1 MPPLVTSTSVPGNP
15 LVLSP
20 FPMMPVVAGAAGPGP
35 HNPGHCKVIIQV
47 SPEVGLV
54 ESSQN
59 QPVILTQAPLNWGT
73 TEAPTAVAGHPAPL
87 YLVSSGPETIMPTPA
102 TTVTQAGTED
112 HRPQAPLPVAQV
124 APITLP
130 SSSGTLTQWVCGDS
144 GPAATRSQSPPK
156 SSRNPNSVYENFR
169 RWQRFKALARRYLP
183 QTPDTE
189 ALSCFFIPV
198 LRTLARL
205 KPTMSLEEGL
215 HRALQ
220 EWQGKSNYDRMI
232 YYDMAAKFMEF
243 EAEEEMEVQ
252 KLQWTNGV
260 QGLPLPA
267 PPRPGPQGTPGPPPD
282 QQTACVPKKARPQ
295 ARAARPKTHKPQQP
309 PKSKAPEEIP
319 PEAVQEYMDIMD
331 ELLKAPDSVCR
342 AHLSR
347 RAVDREEQQEEAGT
361 CPDPGLLSYVYELC
375 SQEAFVTKA
384 EAILHPSFLEY
395 LVSPESQLDFLALA
409 EELEEEEGLTPAQLV
424 EKRLQT
430 PQDKEVMKA
439 RPQHQRLIIIW
450 EDMLTFD
457 TEESLP
463 TWTQTTLLA
472 GASGLSG
479 LPSCQ

>member
-1 MPPLVTSTSVPGNP
+1 
-15 LVLSP
+15 
-20 FPMMPVVAGAAGPGP
+20 MPVVAGAAGPGP
-35 HNPGHCKVIIQV
+35 HNPGPCKVIIQV
-47 SPEVGLV
+47 SPEAGLV

-73 TEAPTAVAGHPAPL
+73 AEAPTAVAGHPAPL
-87 YLVSSGPETIMPTPA
+87 YLV
-102 TTVTQAGTED
+102 
-112 HRPQAPLPVAQV
+112 
-124 APITLP
+124 APIILP

-144 GPAATRSQSPPK
+144 GPAATRSQSLPK

-252 KLQWTNGV
+252 KLQWMNGA

-267 PPRPGPQGTPGPPPD
+267 PPRPGPQGAPGPPPD
-282 QQTACVPKKARPQ
+282 QQTA
-295 ARAARPKTHKPQQP
+295 RPKTHKSQQP
-309 PKSKAPEEIP
+309 PETKAPEEIP

-342 AHLSR
+342 APLGQ

-395 LVSPESQLDFLALA
+395 LVSPESQLDFPALA

-439 RPQHQRLIIIW
+439 RPQHQVSLKDSSPAESAVPEMFPSFALWACPIVSERRQRLIIIW
-450 EDMLTFD
+450 EDMLAFD

-463 TWTQTTLLA
+463 TWTQTTLSA
-472 GASGLSG
+472 GAQWPQWPAL
-479 LPSCQ
+479 LPELFP

>member
-1 MPPLVTSTSVPGNP
+1 
-15 LVLSP
+15 
-20 FPMMPVVAGAAGPGP
+20 MPVVAGAAGPGP
-35 HNPGHCKVIIQV
+35 HNPGPCKVIIQV
-47 SPEVGLV
+47 SPEAGLV

-73 TEAPTAVAGHPAPL
+73 AEAPTAVAGHPAPL
-87 YLVSSGPETIMPTPA
+87 YLV
-102 TTVTQAGTED
+102 
-112 HRPQAPLPVAQV
+112 
-124 APITLP
+124 APIILP

-267 PPRPGPQGTPGPPPD
+267 PPRPGPQGAPGPPPD
-282 QQTACVPKKARPQ
+282 QQT
-295 ARAARPKTHKPQQP
+295 ARPKTHKPQQP
-309 PKSKAPEEIP
+309 PKTKAPEEIP

-342 AHLSR
+342 APLGQ

-395 LVSPESQLDFLALA
+395 LVSPESQLDFPALA

-439 RPQHQRLIIIW
+439 RPQHQVSLKDSSPAESAAGLGLGSQQMDRTTEMVASVRL
-450 EDMLTFD
+450 
-457 TEESLP
+457 
-463 TWTQTTLLA
+463 Q
-472 GASGLSG
+472 
-479 LPSCQ
+479 

>member
-1 MPPLVTSTSVPGNP
+1 
-15 LVLSP
+15 
-20 FPMMPVVAGAAGPGP
+20 MPVVAGAAGPGP
-35 HNPGHCKVIIQV
+35 HNPGPCKVIIQV
-47 SPEVGLV
+47 SPEAGLV

-59 QPVILTQAPLNWGT
+59 QPVILTQAPLNWGAA
-73 TEAPTAVAGHPAPL
+73 EAPTAVAGHPAPL
-87 YLVSSGPETIMPTPA
+87 YLV
-102 TTVTQAGTED
+102 
-112 HRPQAPLPVAQV
+112 
-124 APITLP
+124 APIILP

-267 PPRPGPQGTPGPPPD
+267 PPRP
-282 QQTACVPKKARPQ
+282 Q

-309 PKSKAPEEIP
+309 PKTKAPEEIP

-342 AHLSR
+342 APLGQ

-395 LVSPESQLDFLALA
+395 LVSPESQLDFPALA

-439 RPQHQRLIIIW
+439 RPQHQVTLK
-450 EDMLTFD
+450 DLSPA
-457 TEESLP
+457 ESAAGHS
-463 TWTQTTLLA
+463 TTTPPWGHRP
-472 GASGLSG
+472 GASAESETDSG
-479 LPSCQ
+479 HASRHGRAYATAMIFTL

>member
-1 MPPLVTSTSVPGNP
+1 
-15 LVLSP
+15 
-20 FPMMPVVAGAAGPGP
+20 MPVVAGAAGPGP
-35 HNPGHCKVIIQV
+35 HNPGPCKVIIQV
-47 SPEVGLV
+47 SPEAGLV

-73 TEAPTAVAGHPAPL
+73 AEAPTAVAGHPAPL
-87 YLVSSGPETIMPTPA
+87 YLVSSG
-102 TTVTQAGTED
+102 
-112 HRPQAPLPVAQV
+112 
-124 APITLP
+124 
-130 SSSGTLTQWVCGDS
+130 SGTLTQWVCGDS
-144 GPAATRSQSPPK
+144 GPAATWSQSPPK

-267 PPRPGPQGTPGPPPD
+267 PPRPGPQGAPGPRVPSHPSLLPSSS
-282 QQTACVPKKARPQ
+282 ACVPKKARPQ

-309 PKSKAPEEIP
+309 PKTKAPEEIP

-342 AHLSR
+342 APLGQQ
-347 RAVDREEQQEEAGT
+347 AVDREEQQEEAGT

-395 LVSPESQLDFLALA
+395 LVSPESQLDFPALA

-430 PQDKEVMKA
+430 LQDKEVMKA
-439 RPQHQRLIIIW
+439 RPQHQVSLKDSSPAESAAGGTLALTKWRHSEVGQANRIHS
-450 EDMLTFD
+450 ESQVGHSTEQMLVVLYVPKIQILVTAPPKPIG
-457 TEESLP
+457 T
-463 TWTQTTLLA
+463 A
-472 GASGLSG
+472 N
-479 LPSCQ
+479 